1 LAYYLVA
8 HSLYC
13 DQTKKRV
20 SQMIDLHTHTNF
32 SDGTDSPT
40 QLINKAL
47 AAGISVLGL
56 TDHDSISGWQEAITA
71 LRPGISLVPGAE
83 ISCQTPDGISVH
95 ILGLLFDSENL
106 ELMSTMQATRENRH
120 GRMAK
125 IITRL
130 NEAGIEISM
139 QDVLDQLADGAT
151 LGRPH
156 LADALV
162 KKGVVTSRDEAFTQ
176 MLHNKSKYYVSHY
189 SPLPEAAIKMI
200 KAAGGV
206 SVIAHPMASHRGRTI
221 SLETFGSLIDAGL
234 DGVEVDHRD
243 HSPDEKT
250 QLIEL
255 AKQNNLVMTG
265 ASDYHGNGKLNQ
277 LGEYVTMPEQWE
289 RLEARANKRRVIKL

>member
-1 LAYYLVA
+1 
-8 HSLYC
+8 
-13 DQTKKRV
+13 
-20 SQMIDLHTHTNF
+20 MIDLHTHTNF

-47 AAGISVLGL
+47 AAGISILGL

-71 LRPGISLVPGAE
+71 LRPGISLVPGSE
-83 ISCQTPDGISVH
+83 ISCQTSDGISVH

-106 ELMSTMQATRENRH
+106 ELMGTMQATRENRH

-130 NEAGIEISM
+130 NEAGIDISM
-139 QDVLDQLADGAT
+139 QDVLDQLAEGAT

-162 KKGVVTSRDEAFTQ
+162 KKGVVVSRDEAFTQ

-189 SPLPEAAIKMI
+189 SPLPEVAIKMI

-255 AKQNNLVMTG
+255 AKQNDLVMTG

>member
-1 LAYYLVA
+1 LFF
-8 HSLYC
+8 
-13 DQTKKRV
+13 DQVNKKV
-20 SQMIDLHTHTNF
+20 NQMIDLHTHTNF
-32 SDGTDSPT
+32 SDGTDSPS

-47 AAGISVLGL
+47 AAGISVLGV
-56 TDHDSISGWQEAITA
+56 TDHDSISGWPEAIAT

-83 ISCQTPDGISVH
+83 ISCQTLDGISVH
-95 ILGLLFDSENL
+95 ILGLLFDPENV

-125 IITRL
+125 IIARL
-130 NEAGIEISM
+130 NEAGIDITM

-162 KKGVVTSRDEAFTQ
+162 KKGVIGSRDEAFTQ

-189 SPLPEAAIKMI
+189 SPLPEEAIKMI

-221 SLETFGSLIDAGL
+221 SIDTFGSLIEAGL
-234 DGVEVDHRD
+234 DGVEIDHRD
-243 HSPDEKT
+243 HSPDEKS

-255 AKQNNLVMTG
+255 AKQSNLVMTG
-265 ASDYHGNGKLNQ
+265 ASDYHGNGKLNV
-277 LGEYVTMPEQWE
+277 LGEYTTLPEQWE
-289 RLEARANKRRVIKL
+289 RLEARATKGRVIRS

>member
-1 LAYYLVA
+1 LDYSLDV
-8 HSLYC
+8 HFLYC
-13 DQTKKRV
+13 AQAKKRV
-20 SQMIDLHTHTNF
+20 NQMIDLHTHTNF

-71 LRPGISLVPGAE
+71 LRPGISLVPGSE
-83 ISCQTPDGISVH
+83 ISCQTSDGISVH

-106 ELMSTMQATRENRH
+106 ELMGTMQATRENRH

-130 NEAGIEISM
+130 NEAGIDISM
-139 QDVLDQLADGAT
+139 QDVLDQLAEGAT

-162 KKGVVTSRDEAFTQ
+162 KKGVAASRDEAFTQ

-189 SPLPEAAIKMI
+189 SPLPEVAIKMI

-255 AKQNNLVMTG
+255 AKQNDLVMTG

>member
-1 LAYYLVA
+1 LDV
-8 HSLYC
+8 HFLYC
-13 DQTKKRV
+13 AQAKKKV
-20 SQMIDLHTHTNF
+20 NQMIDLHTHTNF

-83 ISCQTPDGISVH
+83 ISCQTSDGISVH

-106 ELMSTMQATRENRH
+106 ELMGTMQATRENRH

-130 NEAGIEISM
+130 NEAGIDISM
-139 QDVLDQLADGAT
+139 QDVLDQLAEGAT

-162 KKGVVTSRDEAFTQ
+162 KKGVVASRDEAFTQ

-189 SPLPEAAIKMI
+189 SPLPEVAIKMI